1 MKTNIMKEKIT
12 ILSLVLLCQLS
23 FGQISTTKVAE
34 KDEKKVIKPYDSLQN
49 FLAEDAYKY
58 IGQDLYLKGKPE
70 SLREYGYDNFI
81 KEMDKGSGK
90 GNIYKCCDGYNSS
103 YDALNKKYF
112 NVLDVIEKQNSFGS
126 EFYLKLKDKESKDIL
141 YFEYNSKFESSFPFI
156 TVGFFEKNK
165 ERLKGKS
172 FILADGKINNAN
184 DINTGKPITYKLGQ
198 TWKYVDLTIEEEYY
212 TLSAILENDEGEKIT
227 FSYNSIFGENSR
239 GVFQKENADKYIKD
253 YGIDTFTKMLN
264 GKVLVGFTEKMVVD
278 TWGKPEKINRASYG
292 DQWVYD
298 GQYLYFENG
307 KLKSFN

>member
-1 MKTNIMKEKIT
+1 MKKKLT

-34 KDEKKVIKPYDSLQN
+34 KDEKKITIPYDSLQN
-49 FLAEDAYKY
+49 FLAKDAYGY

-70 SLREYGYDNFI
+70 SLRKYGYENFI
-81 KEMDKGSGK
+81 KEMENDSNKE
-90 GNIYKCCDGYNSS
+90 NIYKCCDGYNSS

-112 NVLDVIEKQNSFGS
+112 NVLDVVEKQNSMGS
-126 EFYLKLKDKESKDIL
+126 KFYLKLKEKESNDIL
-141 YFEYNSKFESSFPFI
+141 YFEYNSRFESSFPFI
-156 TVGFFEKNK
+156 VVGFFEKNK

-172 FILADGKINNAN
+172 FIIADGKINDAN

-198 TWKYVDLTIEEEYY
+198 TWKYVDLTIEEKYY
-212 TLSAILENDEGEKIT
+212 TLSVILENDEGEKIT
-227 FSYNSIFGENSR
+227 FSYNSIYGENAR
-239 GVFQKENADKYIKD
+239 GVFEKENADNYIKD
-253 YGIDTFTKMLN
+253 YGIETFTKMLN
-264 GKVLVGFTEKMVVD
+264 GNVLVGFTEKMVID

-292 DQWVYD
+292 DQWVYN